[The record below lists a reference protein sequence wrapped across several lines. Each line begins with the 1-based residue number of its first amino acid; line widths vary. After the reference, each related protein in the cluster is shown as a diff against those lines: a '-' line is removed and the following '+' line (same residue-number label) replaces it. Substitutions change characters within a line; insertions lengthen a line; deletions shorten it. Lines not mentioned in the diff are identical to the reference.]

1 MGGMKRLLLVDPND
15 LQTQPTAF
23 LSPNVADLDWKA
35 GKGPYIF
42 EQDLMSAQL
51 EDDTDTGNKAGDFF
65 TWRLS
70 ASVRNVR
77 LTVELLRVK
86 LLNRRIHVI
95 GTTRDGFQRLIP
107 YMRLSAAGSTGKR
120 APDRNGYS
128 FSGVCR
134 SIIPS
139 LSIAAALDPLPGG
152 SGGGSEGTTMTIT
165 TSDSSYTVEVPAGK
179 LLKCIAVNCNTT
191 EVINLGTSA
200 AGVDILEGIP
210 IQPPGI
216 GTPGW
221 PIVGENLFYS
231 TTAQNLHF
239 SGLQGTNTI
248 ILFFETV

>member
-1 MGGMKRLLLVDPND
+1 MGGVKPLLLVDPND
-15 LQTQPTAF
+15 LLTQPTAF
-23 LSPNVADLDWKA
+23 LSPNVDALDFKA

-42 EQDLMSAQL
+42 EQDLVSAIL
-51 EDDTDTGNKAGDFF
+51 EDDTETGNRAGDFF

-70 ASVRNVR
+70 ATVRNVR

-86 LLNRRIHVI
+86 LLNRRIHVV

-107 YMRLSAAGSTGKR
+107 YMRLSAAGSTGRR
-120 APDRNGYS
+120 ATDRNGYS

-152 SGGGSEGTTMTIT
+152 GGGGSEGTTMTIT
-165 TSDSSYTVEVPAGK
+165 TSSSTYTVEVPAGK

-210 IQPPGI
+210 IQPPGV
-216 GTPGW
+216 GAPGW
-221 PIVGENLFYS
+221 PIIGENLFYS
-231 TTAQNLHF
+231 NTAQNLHF